1 MTSCDISDAA
11 AWQKLGCYL
20 VITPETLQIHFSSL
34 CGTRLFVVFTGN
46 LSVITCLE
54 KHCISHIYRYKPN
67 SHVLYLIPLTVC
79 I

>member
-34 CGTRLFVVFTGN
+34 CGTRLFVVFNGESFCYYMSGET
-46 LSVITCLE
+46 LHFPHTQI
-54 KHCISHIYRYKPN
+54 
-67 SHVLYLIPLTVC
+67 
-79 I
+79 